1 MATRAEYSIVINQP
15 VHKVYA
21 YISDAR
27 NNPKWQ
33 IGVVDTRIM
42 PDGPPHVGTK
52 VTDAHNLAGRRI
64 EVTYEV
70 TELEP
75 TRKIAVKSI
84 SGPLLF
90 KGTTTFEP
98 VGDGTR
104 VTAVF
109 EMEATGFL
117 KLAGGLV
124 INNLKKDFESSF
136 NKLKEIL
143 DSQA

>member
-33 IGVVDTRIM
+33 VGLMDSKIT
-42 PDGPPHVGTK
+42 PEEPPHVGTK
-52 VTDAHNLAGRRI
+52 VTDAHNFAGKRI
-64 EVTYEV
+64 EVTYEI

-84 SGPLLF
+84 SGPVLF
-90 KGTTTFEP
+90 KGITMFEP

-104 VTAVF
+104 VIATF

-117 KLAGGLV
+117 KLAGGLI
-124 INNLKKDFESSF
+124 INNLKKDFESSL